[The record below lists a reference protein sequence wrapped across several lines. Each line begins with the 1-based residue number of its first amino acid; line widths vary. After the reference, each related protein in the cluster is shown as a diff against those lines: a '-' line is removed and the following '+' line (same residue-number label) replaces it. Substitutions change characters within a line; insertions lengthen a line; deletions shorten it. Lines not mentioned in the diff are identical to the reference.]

1 LAVLSLALALFVIAL
16 IAAAFGFGLV
26 GGVAMEAAQVVFFVF
41 LVLAVLALIFGTRRR
56 PVDYF

>member
-1 LAVLSLALALFVIAL
+1 MLAIALPLFIIAL

-26 GGVAMEAAQVVFFVF
+26 AGVSIEAARIVFFVF
-41 LVLAVLALIFGTRRR
+41 LVLAVLALVFGIRRR